1 MINKETREIIHRFIR
16 ANYKLMTVE
25 QIEEALRKVILMD
38 LHHSTVRRLVY
49 EVIEEEGMTPRKVGR
64 PKKLG

>member
-1 MINKETREIIHRFIR
+1 MIDQSTREVIHKFIK

-25 QIEEALRKVILMD
+25 QIEETLRKVILMD

-49 EVIEEEGMTPRKVGR
+49 EVIEQEGMTPKKVGR

>member
-1 MINKETREIIHRFIR
+1 MIDKSTREVIHKFIR

-25 QIEEALRKVILMD
+25 QIEETLRKVILMD

-49 EVIEEEGMTPRKVGR
+49 EVIEQENLAPRKVGR

>member
-1 MINKETREIIHRFIR
+1 MIDKSTREIIHRFIR

-49 EVIEEEGMTPRKVGR
+49 EVIEQEGMTPKRVGR